1 MGRLR
6 ALVNQDYS
14 ARSRSRAA
22 GLTHGAQADVLVT
35 VGVTPEGVGDGGEV
49 AMPRVLVAHFC
60 SSRLA
65 VRRLIVP
72 GDGQNLS
79 DCTPV
84 MLPHGLPRIT
94 SAAIVRLPMRFRSN
108 GSISFQRLPG
118 RMIFV
123 PVPRELAEDAAP
135 WCYEGGAEDVAEYLV
150 GERDLDLMF
159 RRYGQLVEC

>member
-1 MGRLR
+1 MAMGRLR

-35 VGVTPEGVGDGGEV
+35 VV
-49 AMPRVLVAHFC
+49 AGSSVLVAHFC